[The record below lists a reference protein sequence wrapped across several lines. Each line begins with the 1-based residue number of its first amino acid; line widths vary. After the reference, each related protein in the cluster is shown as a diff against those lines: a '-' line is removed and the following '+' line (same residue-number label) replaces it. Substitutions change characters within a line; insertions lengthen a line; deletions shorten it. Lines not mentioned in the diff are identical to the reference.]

1 MKIINVV
8 RDTKGTKL
16 PDFVTVSICS
26 LDASLK
32 NYRSSLFTK
41 IDFVLQVVLW
51 DIMAENVP
59 IGVYI
64 LIMESTAVRC
74 VTVQRNSVIL
84 SMDVKLPAK
93 QVNIY
98 CNIFKKEVNCN

>member
-1 MKIINVV
+1 MV
-8 RDTKGTKL
+8 
-16 PDFVTVSICS
+16 
-26 LDASLK
+26 
-32 NYRSSLFTK
+32 
-41 IDFVLQVVLW
+41 Q
-51 DIMAENVP
+51 NVP

-93 QVNIY
+93 QVNIF
-98 CNIFKKEVNCN
+98 IFIFFEMKFTAIK